1 MGIIDTLSTGFDRV
15 TRRLWLILVPVLVDV
30 GIWIGPKLSINKL
43 SQAVAAALPSVD
55 GLGSQYQQSMELV
68 RDWLTDLGTGA
79 NLLSMLSMRA
89 LGLPSLTATFALKT
103 GLSTTAQRVI
113 EIQTWPALL
122 GLVVLFI
129 LLSLLLGCFSLSW
142 IAQEA
147 RDEEINIAYTLQ
159 VTGRSWV
166 RLVTLVL
173 LGLLAVAMAII
184 GISVTYSVLAVLSP
198 ELGWL
203 VLSLFGVGTLW
214 ISVYAG
220 IIFFFTPR
228 AIVLDDMGILHSLWS
243 SLNVV
248 HRNFFSAIGFILLVN
263 IIQAGLLHIW
273 RVLAVST
280 AGTFIGIVGNAYV
293 STGLA
298 MASFIF
304 YRDKF
309 VAWQEAIRQ
318 AQIGKGQA

>member
-1 MGIIDTLSTGFDRV
+1 LTKIQTNPFDVRTFVLYNSEEEMRALFRTGK
-15 TRRLWLILVPVLVDV
+15 LCYNLLV
-30 GIWIGPKLSINKL
+30 G
-43 SQAVAAALPSVD
+43 
-55 GLGSQYQQSMELV
+55 GSQYQQSMELV
-68 RDWLTDLGTGA
+68 RDWLADLGTGA

-89 LGLPSLTATFALKT
+89 LGLPSLTATFALNT
-103 GLSTTAQRVI
+103 GLVATAQRVI

-129 LLSLLLGCFSLSW
+129 LLSLLFGCFSLSW

-184 GISVTYSVLAVLSP
+184 GMSVTYSVLAVLSP
-198 ELGWL
+198 ELAWL
-203 VLSLFGVGTLW
+203 VLSVFGVGALW

-228 AIVLDDMGILHSLWS
+228 AIVLDNMGILHSLWS

-248 HRNFFSAIGFILLVN
+248 HRNFLSAVGFILLVN

-273 RVLAVST
+273 RVLAVSA

-304 YRDKF
+304 YRDRF

-318 AQIGKGQA
+318 AHIGKGQA